1 MRFLLVILTQMNR
14 TLLIIFTLL
23 ISCLSFGQTQAD
35 NHKYNRLV
43 NDYANILNDNE
54 ERALEQKLVAYDDST
69 STQIALVTIETLNGN
84 EIAGYSFQL
93 AEKMGIGRKDK
104 NNGILILVAMKE
116 HKMYIATGYGMEGV
130 VTDALAK
137 RIIEN
142 YMKPNF
148 RKNNFYKG
156 IDEATTVIMGLASGE
171 YSADQV
177 KGSGN
182 NYSTILFPLFLLLFF
197 IISSLSRYRRAK
209 SSHLAGSN
217 LGFWAFL
224 LLMSNRGHSSGSGF
238 GNFSSGSGSF
248 GGGGFGGGG
257 FGGFGGGSFGG
268 GGAGGGW

>member
-1 MRFLLVILTQMNR
+1 MRSHSVKQKQMIRTFLIAITILV
-14 TLLIIFTLL
+14 
-23 ISCLSFGQTQAD
+23 SSLSYGQTQAD
-35 NHKYNRLV
+35 NQKYKRLV
-43 NDYANILNDNE
+43 NDYANILSNNE
-54 ERALEQKLVAYDDST
+54 ENALEHKLVAYDDST
-69 STQIALVTIETLNGN
+69 STQIAVVTIESLNGN
-84 EIAGYSFQL
+84 EISGYSFQL

-116 HKMYIATGYGMEGV
+116 HKMFIATGYGMEGV

-137 RIIEN
+137 RIVEN

-148 RKNNFYKG
+148 RNNDFYKG
-156 IDEATTVIMGLASGE
+156 IDEATTVIMALASGE
-171 YSADQV
+171 YTADQI
-177 KGSGN
+177 KGSN
-182 NYSTILFPLFLLLFF
+182 KNYSGIVFPLLLLLFF

-217 LGFWAFL
+217 LSFWAFM

-238 GNFSSGSGSF
+238 GSFSSGSGS
-248 GGGGFGGGG
+248 FGGGG